1 MSAGNAMLRHAA
13 LLPVESAGDGAECV
27 GLLSSEDD
35 CLEFFFSA
43 IFTATKIK
51 AFPSFSMSGVSR
63 YSGTMRT

>member
-13 LLPVESAGDGAECV
+13 LLPVVSAVDEAERV
-27 GLLSSEDD
+27 GLSSSEDG
-35 CLEFFFSA
+35 CSALFFSA
-43 IFTATKIK
+43 IVTATEIR